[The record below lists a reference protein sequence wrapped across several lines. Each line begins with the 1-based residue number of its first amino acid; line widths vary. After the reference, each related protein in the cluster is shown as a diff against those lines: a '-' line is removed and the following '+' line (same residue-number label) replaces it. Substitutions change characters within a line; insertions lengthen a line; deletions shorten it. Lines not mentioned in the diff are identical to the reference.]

1 MRVLIPE
8 DMVMRDF
15 AAGVTGPSE
24 CVKQGRSRKRA
35 KEDVGC
41 RNARHLKYIN
51 FFFCYFGKNIFFS
64 NAQAQLTD
72 FVDDLDF
79 TNYNLTCKGG
89 DHTRCMSF

>member
-1 MRVLIPE
+1 
-8 DMVMRDF
+8 MRDF

-24 CVKQGRSRKRA
+24 CVKQGRSRKRV
-35 KEDVGC
+35 KEDVGY
-41 RNARHLKYIN
+41 RNAPHLKYIN
-51 FFFCYFGKNIFFS
+51 FYIYFGKYISFS

>member
-1 MRVLIPE
+1 MRVLCPE

-35 KEDVGC
+35 KEDVGGC

-51 FFFCYFGKNIFFS
+51 FFFCYFGKNIFF
-64 NAQAQLTD
+64 
-72 FVDDLDF
+72 F
-79 TNYNLTCKGG
+79 
-89 DHTRCMSF
+89 